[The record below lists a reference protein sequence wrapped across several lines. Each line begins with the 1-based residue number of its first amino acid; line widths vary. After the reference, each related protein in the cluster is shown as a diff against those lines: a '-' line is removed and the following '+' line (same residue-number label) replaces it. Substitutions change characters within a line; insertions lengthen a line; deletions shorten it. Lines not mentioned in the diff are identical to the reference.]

1 MAWTGPSSGAN
12 GKSQQ
17 PALRRAVEAGDP
29 GPPEAD
35 HVAVDRLGAA
45 VRVGQPLAARPH
57 PGAGDLERRVVERRE
72 RPGRHRRVALDR
84 GEPRRERQP
93 LAPVREGRVEQ
104 AQALAGG
111 EVESRCPPR
120 GSGPS
125 TRRTRNAARCR
136 AVQGGAL
143 VGVGRP
149 VLAGEAVDRGRA
161 RGRGGEQGDVE
172 RQRQG
177 LADREGDDVLV
188 LPGYPP
194 VREPVAGGLLDL
206 GLGDERQRREA
217 QVGHDP
223 AQDLGAV
230 LGPEAPTGGRPVRCR
245 SRHRPSLGL
254 ARRPP
259 PGKATRRAAARGHRP
274 VRVYPNGTA
283 ARDTEHC
290 TVRVALRVV
299 GRYPG
304 RV

>member
-12 GKSQQ
+12 GKSQSPPSGGRLR
-17 PALRRAVEAGDP
+17 PAIAGT
-29 GPPEAD
+29 PEAD

-111 EVESRCPPR
+111 EVEQPVP
-120 GSGPS
+120 
-125 TRRTRNAARCR
+125 AARVGPLDPQDAEGGPLQGR
-136 AVQGGAL
+136 QGGAL

-177 LADREGDDVLV
+177 LADREGGDVLV

-194 VREPVAGGLLDL
+194 VREPVAGGLLDP
-206 GLGDERQRREA
+206 GLGDERSAPR
-217 QVGHDP
+217 
-223 AQDLGAV
+223 GA
-230 LGPEAPTGGRPVRCR
+230 GRP
-245 SRHRPSLGL
+245 
-254 ARRPP
+254 
-259 PGKATRRAAARGHRP
+259 
-274 VRVYPNGTA
+274 
-283 ARDTEHC
+283 
-290 TVRVALRVV
+290 
-299 GRYPG
+299 
-304 RV
+304 